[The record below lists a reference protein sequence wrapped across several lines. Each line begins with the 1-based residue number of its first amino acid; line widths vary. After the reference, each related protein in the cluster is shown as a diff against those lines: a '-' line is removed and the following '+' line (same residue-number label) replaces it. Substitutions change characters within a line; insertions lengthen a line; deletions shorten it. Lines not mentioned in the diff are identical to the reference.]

1 LIAKPV
7 KRSPSNEKTTKT
19 GFQVG
24 KEDPNGEAVTTTLQ
38 PFRIGVKAESMQY
51 RKLGKT
57 NFRVS
62 EVSLGAWQIGGSWGN
77 VADEDAERVVHAA
90 IDNGIN
96 FIDTADVYGDGRSE
110 RFIGKVLSETKE
122 QVFVATKAGRRL
134 QPHTADGYNHANLS
148 AFVERSLK
156 NLGREALDLVQ
167 LHCPPI
173 DVYYRPEV
181 FAALDELKQAGKILH
196 YGVSVEK
203 VEEGLKAIEFT
214 GVATV
219 QIIFN
224 IFRQRP
230 KDLFFPRAQQRDV
243 GILVR
248 LPLSSGLL
256 SGKIT
261 RETSFAADDHRNSN
275 RHGEQFDRGETFS
288 GVDFDVAL
296 DAVEEIRRVLPEG
309 ISMANFALRW
319 ILDHEAVTCVIPGA
333 RNEQQVIQNVAA
345 SSLPPLTAGEV
356 TALAKL
362 YDTKIR
368 SLVHQRW

>member
-1 LIAKPV
+1 
-7 KRSPSNEKTTKT
+7 
-19 GFQVG
+19 
-24 KEDPNGEAVTTTLQ
+24 
-38 PFRIGVKAESMQY
+38 MQY

-57 NFRVS
+57 NFKVS
-62 EVSLGAWQIGGSWGN
+62 EVSLGAWQIGGSWGD
-77 VADEDAERVVHAA
+77 VSDEDAERVVHAA
-90 IDNGIN
+90 IQSGIN

-110 RFIGKVLSETKE
+110 RFIAKVLSETKE

-134 QPHTADGYNHANLS
+134 QPHTVDGYNRANLT

-156 NLGREALDLVQ
+156 NLRREVLDLVQ
-167 LHCPPI
+167 LHCPPTG
-173 DVYYRPEV
+173 VYYEPEV
-181 FAALDELKQAGKILH
+181 FAVLDELKQAGKILY

-203 VEEGLKAIEFT
+203 VEEALKAIEYP
-214 GVATV
+214 GLATV

-230 KDLFFPRAQQRDV
+230 KDLFFPLAQQRDV

-261 RETSFAADDHRNSN
+261 RHTAFAADDHRNYN

-296 DAVEEIRRVLPEG
+296 DAVEEIRRLLPDG

-319 ILDHEAVTCVIPGA
+319 ILDHEAVSCVIPGA
-333 RNEQQVIQNVAA
+333 RNEGQVVQNADA
-345 SSLPPLTAGEV
+345 SALPPLTGEQMA
-356 TALAKL
+356 ALEKL